1 MRTILLVL
9 TAMASVG
16 TLAAQNY
23 PEREERGFT
32 RTLRFAG
39 TGERTL
45 QVRANHA
52 VVRLTGAVGTDVEI
66 EARQTLRARNPS
78 DLGDALREVV
88 LDTADD
94 AATVALV
101 VRVGTQ
107 PVCGDGDSRW
117 SADDWSRPRYEVATE
132 LMIRAPRDV
141 RIRICTIDGDVQTD
155 GMAADYDVS
164 TVRGD
169 ITMTGLEGSGRMTAV
184 RGSVIASFART
195 PRDATAFR
203 SISGE
208 VVVTLPQDLDA
219 DLRMK
224 TMRGD
229 LFTDF
234 DVTGVVQRPD
244 SGERRNGRYRYRS
257 SGYSLFR
264 VGKGGPELSFDTL
277 NGDVRVLRAAR

>member
-9 TAMASVG
+9 TAIASVG
-16 TLAAQNY
+16 TLAAQDY
-23 PEREERGFT
+23 PEREERTFT

-45 QVRANHA
+45 QVRANQA
-52 VVRLTGAVGTDVEI
+52 VVRVTGTAGADVEI
-66 EARQTLRARNPS
+66 EARQTLRARNQA
-78 DLGDALREVV
+78 DLRDALREVV
-88 LDTADD
+88 LDTSGD
-94 AATVALV
+94 AATVGV
-101 VRVGTQ
+101 IVRAGEQ
-107 PVCGDGDSRW
+107 PVCGDFDGRW
-117 SADDWSRPRYEVATE
+117 PDDDWYRPRYEVSTD

-141 RIRICTIDGDVQTD
+141 RLRVCTIEGDVLTD
-155 GMAADYDVS
+155 GMTADFDVA

-169 ITMTGLEGSGRMTAV
+169 ITMTGLEGAGRMTAV

-234 DVTGVVQRPD
+234 DVTGVVQRPS
-244 SGERRNGRYRYRS
+244 SGERLNGRYRYRS
-257 SGYSLFR
+257 GGYSLFR

-277 NGDVRVLRAAR
+277 SGDVRVLRAAR

>member
-1 MRTILLVL
+1 MRTILFVL
-9 TAMASVG
+9 TAVASVG
-16 TLAAQNY
+16 TLAAQDY
-23 PEREERGFT
+23 PEREERAFT

-39 TGERTL
+39 GGERTL
-45 QVRANHA
+45 QVRANVAA
-52 VVRLTGAVGTDVEI
+52 VRVTGAIGSDVQI
-66 EARQTLRARNPS
+66 EAQQTLRARTQA

-88 LDTADD
+88 LDTSDES
-94 AATVALV
+94 ATVAVV
-101 VRVGTQ
+101 VRAGAQ
-107 PVCGDGDSRW
+107 PVCGDGDGRW
-117 SADDWSRPRYEVATE
+117 PDHDWYRPRYEVSTD

-141 RIRICTIDGDVQTD
+141 RLRVCTIDGDVQAD
-155 GMAADYDVS
+155 GMAADFDIS
-164 TVRGD
+164 TVRGNV
-169 ITMTGLEGSGRMTAV
+169 TMTGLEGSGRMTAV

-208 VVVTLPQDLDA
+208 VEVTLPRDLDA

-234 DVTGVVQRPD
+234 DVTGVVQRPAA
-244 SGERRNGRYRYRS
+244 GERRDGRYRYRS
-257 SGYSLFR
+257 GGYSLFR